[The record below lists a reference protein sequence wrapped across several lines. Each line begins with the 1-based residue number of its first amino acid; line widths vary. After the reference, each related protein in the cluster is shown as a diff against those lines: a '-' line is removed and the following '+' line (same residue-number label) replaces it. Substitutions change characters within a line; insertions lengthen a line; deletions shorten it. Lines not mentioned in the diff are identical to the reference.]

1 MLKKGLLGLAVA
13 ALIGTFVL
21 GREGV
26 SYFRAGCQNV
36 RNAVKAEVPIEFEI
50 ERARSLVD
58 QLVPDIRQC
67 MHVVAEQQVDIEHR
81 QTQLAQK
88 EVEIAKQKGAIL
100 ALRSDLGTG
109 KSAFVYAK
117 HSYTAGDVKRD
128 LASRFERFKAAEE
141 MLQADRK
148 ILTARE
154 QTLIANREKLENM
167 LQAKKDLEVKL
178 EQLQAR
184 IQTVKAAEAVSQLAI
199 DDSNLS
205 HARKLITE
213 LNKQLDVKQKML
225 DVEGRFVGLIPVE
238 TVEPA
243 VPTDLDKQIDAY
255 FNQPVQDS
263 VATK

>member
-88 EVEIAKQKGAIL
+88 EVEIAKQKDAIL

-184 IQTVKAAEAVSQLAI
+184 IHTVKAAEAVSQLAI

-255 FNQPVQDS
+255 FNPPVQDA

>member
-88 EVEIAKQKGAIL
+88 EVEIAKQKDAIL

-117 HSYTAGDVKRD
+117 HSYTAGDV
-128 LASRFERFKAAEE
+128 
-141 MLQADRK
+141 
-148 ILTARE
+148 
-154 QTLIANREKLENM
+154 
-167 LQAKKDLEVKL
+167 
-178 EQLQAR
+178 
-184 IQTVKAAEAVSQLAI
+184 
-199 DDSNLS
+199 
-205 HARKLITE
+205 
-213 LNKQLDVKQKML
+213 
-225 DVEGRFVGLIPVE
+225 
-238 TVEPA
+238 
-243 VPTDLDKQIDAY
+243 
-255 FNQPVQDS
+255 
-263 VATK
+263 